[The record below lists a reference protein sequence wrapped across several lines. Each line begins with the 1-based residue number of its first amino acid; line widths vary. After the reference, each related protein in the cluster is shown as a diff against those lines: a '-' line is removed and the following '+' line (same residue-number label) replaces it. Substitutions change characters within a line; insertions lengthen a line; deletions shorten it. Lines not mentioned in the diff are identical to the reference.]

1 LFHHPMTARA
11 SRQVGALAFFA
22 LLCFAPSQAA
32 LLQGCV
38 RVPAKAPSGAG
49 GGSVAGTAGGGGA
62 GGALDAG
69 GNAGWAQEGGAA
81 GESPDAPV
89 PTSPV
94 IDCNAEPERCALCSG
109 NYTSIPL
116 NLTAAIRGGWQY
128 NPGGPYV
135 DLPVSGYPCAA
146 FLYDGDVQ
154 PKPDDNHWV
163 AAPNGESIG
172 FSMLSSM
179 LESGYRKAQF
189 RYFRT
194 LVFIPSTVAVD
205 SFQVA
210 AQGVDDSL
218 HIVLYNSKHP
228 DGVSPTDA
236 GPSDPTVGACAGN
249 GASTWDFKSYILP
262 GEVNV
267 VLIVHADMSPTISS
281 LQSVEIT
288 LNGAAIPLF
297 DCSR

>member
-1 LFHHPMTARA
+1 MEAWALRRT
-11 SRQVGALAFFA
+11 GAHALFA
-22 LLCFAPSQAA
+22 LLCFAPTQAA
-32 LLQGCV
+32 LLGGCV
-38 RVPAKAPSGAG
+38 RVPAKKPSAVGGAG
-49 GGSVAGTAGGGGA
+49 GGSVPGTAGGGGA
-62 GGALDAG
+62 GAGGALGAG
-69 GNAGWAQEGGAA
+69 GNAGSAQEGDAT
-81 GESPDAPV
+81 GETPDAA

-109 NYTSIPL
+109 NYASIPL
-116 NLTAAIRGGWQY
+116 TLTEPVRGGWQY

-135 DLPVSGYPCAA
+135 DLPVPGYPCAA

-154 PKPDDNHWV
+154 PKPDDDHWV

-179 LESGYRKAQF
+179 VESGYRKAQF
-189 RYFRT
+189 RFFRT

-236 GPSDPTVGACAGN
+236 GPSDPAVGACAGN
-249 GASTWDFKSYILP
+249 GASTWDFKSYIQP

-267 VLIVHADMSPTISS
+267 VLVVHADMSPAISS
-281 LQSVEIT
+281 LQSVQIT

-297 DCSR
+297 DCSL